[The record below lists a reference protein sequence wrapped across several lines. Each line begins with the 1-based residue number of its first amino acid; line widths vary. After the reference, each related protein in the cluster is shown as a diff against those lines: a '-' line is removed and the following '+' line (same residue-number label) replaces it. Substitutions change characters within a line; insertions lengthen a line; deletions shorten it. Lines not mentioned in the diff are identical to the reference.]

1 MTESG
6 LQFKDLREGS
16 GEAPK
21 EGDVL
26 VVDW

>member
-1 MTESG
+1 MTQSG

-16 GEAPK
+16 GESPK
-21 EGDVL
+21 LGDTV